1 MTIRETLAL
10 GPGSI
15 VTLNHLSGE
24 PVDLL
29 VNGKPIARGEVV
41 VIDEEFG
48 LRVTEVVAGESA
60 GELAPAPEPQAA
72 PARQPAAPGP
82 RPPRR
87 RRSASAAR
95 IIRPMGRVRAALVT
109 FWRKAYEDNVTGLSA
124 MVAYN
129 LLLSLLPITL
139 IALFIAGR
147 VLRSAELEQSELLD
161 LERIF
166 PTAAESTLIEL
177 VRRLQEAST
186 TTGIIALVAAV
197 YFASSFWGAL
207 DTAFCR
213 IYHRP
218 CRSWVRQKLFAL
230 GMFAVVLLFIVA
242 SVAVPALQSLIS
254 TGAGDLP
261 FGLSD
266 VRGLVYWVTLAIG
279 VVILFGLLCLIYQLV
294 PSGFVP
300 WRCVW
305 PGALAA
311 TVAIGIVD
319 YAFPLYLQNVSTL
332 RAGTT
337 LVFVLIALVW
347 FYALAIILLAGAV
360 INELRFERLDRE
372 GAIQG

>member
-1 MTIRETLAL
+1 
-10 GPGSI
+10 
-15 VTLNHLSGE
+15 
-24 PVDLL
+24 
-29 VNGKPIARGEVV
+29 
-41 VIDEEFG
+41 
-48 LRVTEVVAGESA
+48 
-60 GELAPAPEPQAA
+60 
-72 PARQPAAPGP
+72 
-82 RPPRR
+82 
-87 RRSASAAR
+87 
-95 IIRPMGRVRAALVT
+95 MGRVRAALVN
-109 FWRKAYEDNVTGLSA
+109 FWRKGYEDNVTGLAA

-129 LLLSLLPITL
+129 LLLSILPITL

-147 VLRSAELEQSELLD
+147 VLRSGELEQSVLLD
-161 LERIF
+161 LEQIF
-166 PTAAESTLIEL
+166 PTAAESTLIEV

-242 SVAVPALQSLIS
+242 SVAVPAVQSLIA
-254 TGAGDLP
+254 TGASDLP
-261 FGLSD
+261 LGLSN
-266 VRGLVYWVTLAIG
+266 VRGLVYWITLVIG
-279 VVILFGLLCLIYQLV
+279 VVVLFGLLCMIYQLV
-294 PSGFVP
+294 PRGFIP

-311 TVAIGIVD
+311 TAAIGVVD

-337 LVFVLIALVW
+337 LVFILIALVW

-372 GAIQG
+372 GAIESDKPPIVIESVKPSG

>member
-1 MTIRETLAL
+1 
-10 GPGSI
+10 
-15 VTLNHLSGE
+15 
-24 PVDLL
+24 
-29 VNGKPIARGEVV
+29 
-41 VIDEEFG
+41 
-48 LRVTEVVAGESA
+48 
-60 GELAPAPEPQAA
+60 
-72 PARQPAAPGP
+72 
-82 RPPRR
+82 
-87 RRSASAAR
+87 
-95 IIRPMGRVRAALVT
+95 MGRARAALIN
-109 FWRKAYEDNVTGLSA
+109 FWRQAYEDNITGLSA

-129 LLLSLLPITL
+129 LLLSILPITL

-147 VLRSAELEQSELLD
+147 VLRSAELENSVLLD
-161 LERIF
+161 LEQIF
-166 PTAAESTLIEL
+166 PTAAESTLIQV

-230 GMFAVVLLFIVA
+230 GMFAIVLLFIVA
-242 SVAVPALQSLIS
+242 SVSVPIVQSLIT
-254 TGAGDLP
+254 TGAADLP
-261 FGLSD
+261 LGLSD
-266 VRGLVYWVTLAIG
+266 VRGLVYWVTLSIG
-279 VVILFGLLCLIYQLV
+279 MVILFAMLCLIFQLV
-294 PSGFVP
+294 PRGFVP

-305 PGALAA
+305 PGALGA
-311 TVAIGIVD
+311 TVAIGIID

-337 LVFVLIALVW
+337 LVFILIALVW